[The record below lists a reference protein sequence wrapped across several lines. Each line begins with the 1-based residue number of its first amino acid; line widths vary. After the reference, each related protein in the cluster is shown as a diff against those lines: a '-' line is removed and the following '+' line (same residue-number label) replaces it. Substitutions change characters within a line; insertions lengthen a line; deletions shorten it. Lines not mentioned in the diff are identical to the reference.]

1 MDDYWTSTLTGPLP
15 ARPALQGDLEVDV
28 AVVGAG
34 IVGLTAA
41 RLLAEAGKRVA
52 LLEARRVGRQAT
64 GKSTAKITSQHG
76 LLYRKLI
83 SDFGEEA
90 ARTYGAA
97 NEAAIRHI
105 AGWVAELAIDCGFER
120 KVAYVYGRAEDELEE
135 LKAEADA
142 AAGLGLPA
150 SFTREVPLPFPVA
163 GALRFD
169 TQAQFNPARYLVGL
183 AAALPAGASLYEG
196 TRVVQVE
203 DGEPCVL
210 NTDGGATVAARDV
223 VVATQLPTIPE
234 GKFFARAFPI
244 AHPMA
249 AARIDPARAP
259 DGMFISSGQPSHSFR
274 VDRSGGD
281 ARLVAVGG
289 TYKPG
294 HTDEGV
300 ELAAELERFLK
311 DAFGV
316 TAVEHRWTNEDFVSM
331 DGVPFV
337 GRASGS
343 SDHLYVATG
352 FNAWGITNGTA
363 AGILL
368 CDLITGR
375 ENPWAG
381 LYDAQRVKAAS
392 GGPTFLKENL
402 SAAAH
407 LAKGRLFG
415 GRPQEVELAPGE
427 AGIVEIDGAQ
437 LAISK
442 EDDGTLHTVSA
453 ICTHLGC
460 VVGWNPI
467 DRTWDCPC
475 HGSRFLADGS
485 VLSGPATQPLERK
498 G

>member
-1 MDDYWTSTLTGPLP
+1 
-15 ARPALQGDLEVDV
+15 
-28 AVVGAG
+28 
-34 IVGLTAA
+34 
-41 RLLAEAGKRVA
+41 
-52 LLEARRVGRQAT
+52 
-64 GKSTAKITSQHG
+64 
-76 LLYRKLI
+76 
-83 SDFGEEA
+83 
-90 ARTYGAA
+90 
-97 NEAAIRHI
+97 
-105 AGWVAELAIDCGFER
+105 
-120 KVAYVYGRAEDELEE
+120 
-135 LKAEADA
+135 
-142 AAGLGLPA
+142 
-150 SFTREVPLPFPVA
+150 
-163 GALRFD
+163 
-169 TQAQFNPARYLVGL
+169 
-183 AAALPAGASLYEG
+183 
-196 TRVVQVE
+196 
-203 DGEPCVL
+203 
-210 NTDGGATVAARDV
+210 
-223 VVATQLPTIPE
+223 
-234 GKFFARAFPI
+234 
-244 AHPMA
+244 
-249 AARIDPARAP
+249 
-259 DGMFISSGQPSHSFR
+259 
-274 VDRSGGD
+274 
-281 ARLVAVGG
+281 
-289 TYKPG
+289 
-294 HTDEGV
+294 
-300 ELAAELERFLK
+300 
-311 DAFGV
+311 
-316 TAVEHRWTNEDFVSM
+316 
-331 DGVPFV
+331 GVPFV

-381 LYDAQRVKAAS
+381 LYDAQRIKAAS

-407 LAKGRLFG
+407 LAKGRLFP

-460 VVGWNPI
+460 VVGWNPV